1 LDHIENIRIPV
12 FQQSGWFD
20 GCLLGSKLNYLK
32 MKSYGHQNQKLTI
45 GPWGHINKA
54 SRSFEG
60 HDFGKKAWIDLQ
72 RDYLRWFDFWLK
84 GIDNG
89 INHEP
94 LVSIFVMGANEWLQG
109 NTYPLPQTKMTK
121 IYLGGNGKANAS
133 KGEGLLTFEQPGAE
147 NSTDGFIYD
156 PADPTPDPQSWIRE
170 KADDQRSDILVY
182 QTPPLKKPLTFAGP
196 LSAVLY
202 AATSAKDTDWFI
214 RLCVVDPRGAITV
227 LTEGKIRAR
236 YRKSFEKPELL
247 KPGEIY
253 AYNLDLW
260 HTAIQIPV
268 NGRLRIEIAS
278 ACFPAYSRNLNT
290 GGHNE
295 TETEYVK
302 AEQTIY
308 HDAAHPSH
316 ILLPIVNLE
325 NEME

>member
-1 LDHIENIRIPV
+1 LAETKIPV
-12 FQQSGWFD
+12 FHQSGWFD
-20 GCLLGSKLNYLK
+20 HISNGAMLNYIK
-32 MKSYGHQNQKLTI
+32 MRSHGHDNQKLI
-45 GPWGHINKA
+45 LGPWGHTELA
-54 SRSFEG
+54 SRSFAG

-84 GIDNG
+84 GMNNG
-89 INHEP
+89 IDREP
-94 LVSIFVMGANEWLQG
+94 LVSLFIMGANEWLQG
-109 NTYPLPQTKMTK
+109 NTYPLPQTEMTK
-121 IYLGGNGKANAS
+121 LYLGGNGQANDS
-133 KGEGLLTFEQPGAE
+133 KVEGLLTFEQLGPDNQADRY
-147 NSTDGFIYD
+147 TYD
-156 PADPTPDPQSWIRE
+156 PADPTPIPSRFRE
-170 KADDQRSDILVY
+170 KADDQRFDILVY
-182 QTPPLKKPLTFAGP
+182 QTEPLQKPLTFAGP

-202 AATSAKDTDWFI
+202 AATSAKDTDWFM
-214 RLCVVDPRGAITV
+214 RLCVVDPQGAITV

-236 YRKSFEKPELL
+236 YRNSFEKPELL
-247 KPGEIY
+247 KPGEIC

-268 NGRLRIEIAS
+268 KGRLRIEIAS

-316 ILLPIVNLE
+316 ILLPIIK
-325 NEME
+325 ME